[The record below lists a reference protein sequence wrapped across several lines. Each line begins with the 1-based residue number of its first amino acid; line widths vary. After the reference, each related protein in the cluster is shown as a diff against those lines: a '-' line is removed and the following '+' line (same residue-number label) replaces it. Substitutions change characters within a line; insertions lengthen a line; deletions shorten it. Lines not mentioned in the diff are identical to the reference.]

1 MAAIL
6 AAAGLALGAE
16 VVAVRVVAAGRS
28 RNVRTTVS
36 PWPIQALAFGGTCI
50 AHCLRICNGVAFDG
64 RSIAV
69 LFLSR
74 IMEKRLAILL
84 VGGSLIAS
92 TLNGQEVKPF
102 TVDALV
108 AKNIEAKGGADAL
121 RAVQSLRLRGK
132 MLVNQGQIEFAYVQT
147 KKRPGEV
154 RAEAS
159 LQGMTAVDAY
169 DGTQGWKISPFGGRK
184 DPEKMSVDDAKSLVE
199 DAEIDGPLVDWQKKG
214 STVEYLGTEDVDGT
228 PAHKLKVVRKNGDVS
243 FVYLD
248 PDHFLEI
255 RVVTGRMRHGAYEE
269 VETDL
274 GDYEKAGGV
283 FVPTSIESGRKGAP
297 DKQRI
302 IIDKVEA
309 NVPVDDAIFH
319 FPGQIS
325 LPQPQR

>member
-1 MAAIL
+1 MHLRLIIFLVSAAL
-6 AAAGLALGAE
+6 TVTAGFAQDE
-16 VVAVRVVAAGRS
+16 
-28 RNVRTTVS
+28 N
-36 PWPIQALAFGGTCI
+36 QA
-50 AHCLRICNGVAFDG
+50 
-64 RSIAV
+64 
-69 LFLSR
+69 
-74 IMEKRLAILL
+74 
-84 VGGSLIAS
+84 
-92 TLNGQEVKPF
+92 
-102 TVDALV
+102 TVDQLV
-108 AKNIEAKGGADAL
+108 SKNIEAKGGADAL
-121 RAVQSLRLRGK
+121 NALQTLRLSGK
-132 MLVNQGQIEFAYVQT
+132 MLVRQGQIELGYLQI
-147 KKRPGEV
+147 KKQPDEV
-154 RAEAS
+154 RSEGS
-159 LQGMTAVDAY
+159 LQGMTQIEAY
-169 DGTQGWKISPFGGRK
+169 DGKEGWRISPFFGRK
-184 DPEKMSVDDAKSLVE
+184 DPEHMSADDVKALVE
-199 DAEIDGPLVDWQKKG
+199 DAEIDGPLVDWKKKG

-283 FVPTSIESGRKGAP
+283 FVPTSIESGHKGSP

-319 FPGQIS
+319 FPGKIS